1 MKSFAYLALIATTK
15 AAIHA
20 DCTKTWADAADPAC
34 DGAGEICFDWL
45 NEAKDTSLGLFCGL
59 KSDCNTAFKYAGGG
73 DTMFYAQCDGL
84 SMTDCSTNKDVC
96 DSKGGFKCADWTGTD
111 GKVTVGCAG
120 PKECG
125 TTTNAMMVAC
135 TGLMGDAC
143 MTDAECDKNAKYRC
157 GMEFNNQT
165 YTFAKNTTAKC
176 AAGTSCGAK
185 TGGNDSTNI
194 LLCYNDVNVK
204 CDNTTSCDKPD
215 GDEGD
220 VICGYIAVNGT
231 NMTSGMCVDKTYCP
245 ANSLNGTGAN
255 VDYFGTQT
263 MIWCGSARTA
273 LAMGA
278 AALSAYLA
286 M

>member
-1 MKSFAYLALIATTK
+1 MKFLALIATAR

-20 DCTKTWADAADPAC
+20 DCTKTWKDAADAAC

-59 KSDCNTAFKYAGGG
+59 KSDCGTAFKYTGGG

-84 SMTDCSTNKDVC
+84 SMADCGTDKKGC
-96 DSKGGFKCADWTGTD
+96 DSVGQYKCADWTAADGT
-111 GKVTVGCAG
+111 VTMGCAG
-120 PKECG
+120 PSECG
-125 TTTNAMMVAC
+125 TTVNAMTVAC
-135 TGLMGDAC
+135 TGLAGDAC
-143 MTDAECDKNAKYRC
+143 MMDSECDKNAKYRC

-165 YTFAKNTTAKC
+165 YTFSKNATAMC
-176 AAGTSCGAK
+176 TAGDSCGKK
-185 TGGNDSTNI
+185 TGANDSTNI
-194 LLCYNDVNVK
+194 MLCYNDVNVK
-204 CDNTTSCDKPD
+204 CDNTTTCDKPD

-231 NMTSGMCVDKTYCP
+231 NMTSGMCVDKAYCP
-245 ANSLNGTGAN
+245 ANALNGTGAN
-255 VDYFGTQT
+255 VKYFGADT

-278 AALSAYLA
+278 AAISAYLA